1 MREPIDVV
9 VDRFTDHDAFERRSD
24 RTFEQVTTQFEATAS
39 VVSRDGGIQ
48 VHITVILDTL
58 NAAVADEDVPEVLEG
73 GWFETFERRLRDATT
88 VSYDGNNPAPDVTRG
103 DETMTVEVEFESTS
117 DQAVSDA
124 KAVVDF
130 VEATWIQ
137 GLIPGY
143 EYDEPAASLL
153 NRAQTRS

>member
-1 MREPIDVV
+1 
-9 VDRFTDHDAFERRSD
+9 
-24 RTFEQVTTQFEATAS
+24 
-39 VVSRDGGIQ
+39 
-48 VHITVILDTL
+48 
-58 NAAVADEDVPEVLEG
+58 
-73 GWFETFERRLRDATT
+73 
-88 VSYDGNNPAPDVTRG
+88 
-103 DETMTVEVEFESTS
+103 VEVEFESTT

-153 NRAQTRS
+153 NRAQT